1 MSDKKQKR
9 VLGRG
14 LDALLGNSNDNDN
27 KLKPQSNVNSFEIDI
42 NSIYVNPNQPRSNF
56 DSVEIDSLS
65 DSIKDLGIIQPIT
78 VRKINQSKYEIISG
92 ERRFRASKKAGLTSI
107 PCYIREVEIESDI
120 LKMSLVENVQRVD
133 LDPIEIGLSYER
145 LIDEHKLD
153 IESISRI
160 VGKDRS
166 TISNYIRLLKLD
178 PIIQSGIRDK
188 FLTMGHGRALVNV
201 DDKKIQLEI
210 YELIISKN
218 LSVRQTEKIVGGLK
232 IKKANSN
239 ISSDVSRIYI
249 DVTNQFEK
257 LFGSKVRL
265 KEDSNGKVSLST
277 SFKSIKLRNFF
288 LSILILIS
296 FNSYCQSELDS
307 IYVSPRKQRL
317 INDPLTPSKA
327 AFYSSVIPGLGQ
339 VYTRRYWM
347 VPIIYGGLG
356 TSAYYFNYNQKE
368 MNKYRN
374 AYKRR
379 LAGYFDDEYIDI
391 IPENEK
397 LLEGM
402 KFHRRYKDFAFMFL
416 VGTYVLNIIDANV
429 GAHLLQFNVSEDLS
443 LRPFIESNYFDFS
456 QNAGI
461 KLKINLD

>member
-14 LDALLGNSNDNDN
+14 LDALLGNSSDDEN

-42 NSIYVNPNQPRSNF
+42 NRIDVNPNQPRSNF

-78 VRKINQSKYEIISG
+78 VRKINTSEYEIISG

-107 PCYIREVEIESDI
+107 PCYIRGVETESDI

-145 LIDEHKLD
+145 LINEYKLD

-178 PIIQSGIRDK
+178 PIIQSGIRDR

-201 DDKKIQLEI
+201 DDKKVQLEI
-210 YELIISKN
+210 YELILSKN
-218 LSVRQTEKIVGGLK
+218 LSVRQTEKIVRGSK

-249 DVTNQFEK
+249 DVTNKFEK
-257 LFGSKVRL
+257 LFGSKVKL

-277 SFKSIKLRNFF
+277 SFKSINDLY
-288 LSILILIS
+288 SIL
-296 FNSYCQSELDS
+296 
-307 IYVSPRKQRL
+307 K
-317 INDPLTPSKA
+317 
-327 AFYSSVIPGLGQ
+327 
-339 VYTRRYWM
+339 
-347 VPIIYGGLG
+347 
-356 TSAYYFNYNQKE
+356 
-368 MNKYRN
+368 
-374 AYKRR
+374 
-379 LAGYFDDEYIDI
+379 
-391 IPENEK
+391 K
-397 LLEGM
+397 L
-402 KFHRRYKDFAFMFL
+402 
-416 VGTYVLNIIDANV
+416 
-429 GAHLLQFNVSEDLS
+429 
-443 LRPFIESNYFDFS
+443 SN
-456 QNAGI
+456 
-461 KLKINLD
+461 